1 VEEKERKKWEVGA
14 SFKAEEFEV
23 HVNVLRLFR
32 PVYSI
37 QITGP
42 AASRFIRVTIEGQ
55 GKVALKPMQLG
66 DLSLLVQQAEAWI
79 LTDRQTREDEMI
91 EERIGKETRFDGKG
105 IKEPRKTGKTER
117 TREKRRERHSD

>member
-14 SFKAEEFEV
+14 SFKAEDFEV

-37 QITGP
+37 QITGSG
-42 AASRFIRVTIEGQ
+42 ASKFIRVNIEGQ
-55 GKVALKPMQLG
+55 GKVTLKTMQVG
-66 DLSLLVQQAEAWI
+66 DLSLLIRQAEAWI
-79 LTDRQTREDEMI
+79 LSDRQAREDEII

-105 IKEPRKTGKTER
+105 VKEPRKTGKTER
-117 TREKRRERHSD
+117 NRERRKEKHSD